1 MPALTHPFLPL
12 IAETLATTHAT
23 RIVCIG
29 ARLSTLPWPASA
41 VAGEALSWQ
50 TALQSASQRQRAEL
64 AIAILE
70 NSDDAREA
78 RQLIAVMRDLL
89 ARQLLV
95 FVPEKLLDGTTLIGL
110 GLTRQAQY
118 ELAGESWQ
126 AWSFDIRTYKSVP
139 DWLNPKFWAN
149 PENWNKYR
157 W

>member
-1 MPALTHPFLPL
+1 MPAPIHPFLPL

-23 RIVCIG
+23 HIVRIN
-29 ARLSTLPWPASA
+29 AAMTTLPWPESA
-41 VAGEALSWQ
+41 PAGESLTLQ
-50 TALQSASQRQRAEL
+50 DALQSAAQRSRAEL
-64 AIAILE
+64 AIAMLE
-70 NSDDAREA
+70 PGGEVRDA

-95 FVPEKLLDGTTLIGL
+95 FVPENLLDSTTLISL
-110 GLTRQAQY
+110 GLSRQARY
-118 ELAGESWQ
+118 ELEGKSWQ
-126 AWSFDIRTYKSVP
+126 AWTYDIRTYKSVP

>member
-1 MPALTHPFLPL
+1 MTALTHPFLPL
-12 IAETLATTHAT
+12 ITETLSTTDAN

-29 ARLSTLPWPASA
+29 TLILALPWPQSAPAS
-41 VAGEALSWQ
+41 EALSTEQ
-50 TALQSASQRQRAEL
+50 ALQASVQRTRADL
-64 AIAILE
+64 AVAMLDKHHD
-70 NSDDAREA
+70 NREA

-89 ARQLLV
+89 ARQLLL
-95 FVPEKLLDGTTLIGL
+95 FVPENLLDGTTLIGL

-118 ELAGESWQ
+118 ELDGESWQ
-126 AWSFDIRTYKSVP
+126 AWTYDIRTYKSVP